1 MFLQLTNSNL
11 IICMNLSLILRQFL
25 NLLDNHLYQK
35 FLFLFEHAE
44 SKQSIE
50 DLICFHQSNEGF
62 KWRAESF
69 SLIGAI

>member
-11 IICMNLSLILRQFL
+11 IICMNLTLRQFL
-25 NLLDNHLYQK
+25 NSLDNHLYQK
-35 FLFLFEHAE
+35 FLFLLEHAE

>member
-1 MFLQLTNSNL
+1 
-11 IICMNLSLILRQFL
+11 MNLTLRQFL
-25 NLLDNHLYQK
+25 NILDTSNHLYQK

>member
-11 IICMNLSLILRQFL
+11 IICMNLTLILRQFL
-25 NLLDNHLYQK
+25 KILDNHLYQK
-35 FLFLFEHAE
+35 FLFLFE